1 MSIQIKITAN
11 SADEIVQ
18 LVQDLASVLP
28 GMDPAAI
35 PLKTEVSTVDPEP
48 KPGLKQDDNTQSETS
63 QPTLFEN
70 IPDIVELRAKAQ
82 EKGKTPEGK
91 KAIKD
96 LLEKYGCQSISTVPE
111 EKRAAFLA
119 ELEAL

>member
-1 MSIQIKITAN
+1 MPIQITITAN
-11 SADEIVQ
+11 SAGEIVQ
-18 LVQDLASVLP
+18 LVQDIASVLP
-28 GMDPAAI
+28 GMDPATI
-35 PLKTEVSTVDPEP
+35 PPKTEVSTLDPEP
-48 KPGLKQDDNTQSETS
+48 EPKTGAQPQDETN

-91 KAIKD
+91 KAIKA
-96 LLEKYGCQSISTVPE
+96 LLEKYGCRSISTVPE
-111 EKRAAFLA
+111 EKRAEFLA